1 MTAAPK
7 VLGWI
12 AWFPGIR
19 MYFSPEH
26 QLGAQT
32 ERLDEA
38 AVFATAAKAVR
49 AAERRSA
56 HLCDPLRLWAD
67 GSGKRTLALPTWTP
81 RPFTSEVPDEGALEQ
96 MARAI
101 ERRAEGAMALAPVR
115 MVTNLQRIHLWGKA
129 EGLRLAAREL
139 RTYLAR
145 VGT

>member
-1 MTAAPK
+1 
-7 VLGWI
+7 
-12 AWFPGIR
+12 
-19 MYFSPEH
+19 
-26 QLGAQT
+26 
-32 ERLDEA
+32 
-38 AVFATAAKAVR
+38 
-49 AAERRSA
+49 
-56 HLCDPLRLWAD
+56 
-67 GSGKRTLALPTWTP
+67 
-81 RPFTSEVPDEGALEQ
+81 VPDEGALEQ